1 MVLLVLHLLVL
12 RVMLLV
18 LHPVV
23 HLVLH
28 LVGHLLVHLLVLLI
42 AQALPQ
48 MPCIQSSQL
57 PFHTSSGLKAEGPD
71 CDSAW
76 GVRKS
81 APAGDSFAHLNV
93 GFQFAMV
100 SRQVHGLTCQRLL
113 LCRRPK
119 SLVRN
124 CRQRWPAEGGPI
136 PGL

>member
-57 PFHTSSGLKAEGPD
+57 PFHTSSGYHSVLHANI
-71 CDSAW
+71 W
-76 GVRKS
+76 Y
-81 APAGDSFAHLNV
+81 
-93 GFQFAMV
+93 
-100 SRQVHGLTCQRLL
+100 T
-113 LCRRPK
+113 
-119 SLVRN
+119 
-124 CRQRWPAEGGPI
+124 
-136 PGL
+136 